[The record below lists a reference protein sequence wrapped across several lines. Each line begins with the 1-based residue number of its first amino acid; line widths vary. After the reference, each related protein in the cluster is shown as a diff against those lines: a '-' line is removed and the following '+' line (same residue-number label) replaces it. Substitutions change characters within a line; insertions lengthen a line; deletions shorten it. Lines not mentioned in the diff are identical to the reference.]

1 MEGSTS
7 FNLSIKLIYS
17 LQMPNKNDRSPETGH
32 AEDIDG
38 MNDPSA
44 EGSLGRVCPTVT
56 DPELR

>member
-1 MEGSTS
+1 
-7 FNLSIKLIYS
+7 
-17 LQMPNKNDRSPETGH
+17 MPNKNDRSPETGH